1 MKGPLLSGT
10 NKMPKKKIQRLNKP
24 YYVFN
29 DWGHTDAILVRKIN
43 ELIRVVNDQQEIIE
57 KLKGGKSNENKR
69 RN

>member
-1 MKGPLLSGT
+1 MS
-10 NKMPKKKIQRLNKP
+10 KKKIQRLNKP